1 MKEPPLEEVEYIP
14 HSVKKEIKK
23 QKDRALEENKHHEEM
38 LFQQM
43 MQDEENE
50 WAIAQMCDEATY
62 FDPQEYK

>member
-1 MKEPPLEEVEYIP
+1 MKEPPLEEVEHIP

-43 MQDEENE
+43 MQD
-50 WAIAQMCDEATY
+50 
-62 FDPQEYK
+62 